1 MIVAKKLQD
10 YEVVIKDEINFSID
24 DKEKYVEE
32 FSYLQVKGVINSNN
46 TFEGES
52 WEVTI
57 AKNTDR
63 LNFFMNEFFFRRITN
78 GKEVGFTFEEFNMA
92 FRRYVLEMV
101 YSAYSFGTIKMF
113 ISYTKSFLE
122 KTNFLDIGKSTDVI
136 SSKVYGNEIAC
147 YEKMIEALEF
157 IGFDIPEEYSNM
169 YEEIEEHK
177 YESRTLPSFL
187 SIFDFIEIMKSF
199 KATATKE
206 ELSKFYPVVL
216 WWSITFVIPLRP
228 SEMLFTK
235 YDCTYTLGDKYYLKI
250 RRTNK
255 KGSPN
260 KYRLDNFDVDSYY
273 TEEIVEI
280 NKTLYD
286 EIDGYKML
294 LDTMCPDHN
303 KEFLFSVDLYKLNRA
318 KGLQV
323 DRLNNH
329 KLSSKDFKY
338 LLDRFYIE
346 IVQNKYGRTL
356 ISRYNEDLKLSEK
369 EGYIETLVP
378 YDSRHIAII
387 NLILMGNEHYTV
399 MKMAGHDSLRT
410 TKGYY
415 DHLEEYTKA
424 YSINYAKYLSTKT
437 TDKFLEVEDFNSFS
451 QNRSLSNWRKISG
464 GENTFTKVDGGYCTY
479 HLKDFVPCN
488 QVGGIHS
495 RCKYFNE
502 DKQETLTKEITTISN
517 KISSDVL
524 ALKELVNNAE
534 NIFRFSEKYSVLTQS
549 IRYNMNTHAFLLS
562 KCKHGNME
570 VKNE

>member
-1 MIVAKKLQD
+1 MIVAKKLED

-24 DKEKYVEE
+24 DKDKYVEE
-32 FSYLQVKGVINSNN
+32 FAYLQTKGVINSNN

-57 AKNTDR
+57 AKSTDR
-63 LNFFMNEFFFRRITN
+63 LNFFMNEFFFRRVTS
-78 GKEVGFTFEEFNMA
+78 GKEVGFTFEEFNIA

-101 YSAYSFGTIKMF
+101 YSAYSFGMMKGF

-122 KTNFLDIGKSTDVI
+122 KTNFLDVDKISNVR
-136 SSKVYGNEIAC
+136 SSKVSGTEIAC
-147 YEKMIEALEF
+147 YERMLEVLDF
-157 IGFDIPEEYSNM
+157 MGFDIPEEYTSM
-169 YEEIEEHK
+169 YEEVEEHK
-177 YESRTLPSFL
+177 YESRMLPSFL

-206 ELSKFYPVVL
+206 ELSKFYPIVL

-235 YDCTYTLGDKYYLKI
+235 YDCIYTLGDKYYLKI
-250 RRTNK
+250 RRSNK

-273 TEEIVEI
+273 IEDIVEI

-286 EIDGYKML
+286 EIDDYKNL
-294 LDTMCPDHN
+294 LDKTCPNHS
-303 KEFLFSVDLYKLNRA
+303 KEFLFSIELYKVNKT
-318 KGLQV
+318 KGLNV
-323 DRLNNH
+323 DRLNNQ
-329 KLSSKDFKY
+329 KLSSNDFKY

-346 IVQNKYGRTL
+346 IVQNKYKRNL
-356 ISRYNEDLKLSEK
+356 ISRYNEDLKLAEK

-399 MKMAGHDSLRT
+399 MKIAGHDSLRT

-437 TDKFLEVEDFNSFS
+437 TDKFLEVEEFNSFS
-451 QNRSLSNWRKISG
+451 PSRILSNWRKISS
-464 GENTFTKVDGGYCTY
+464 GENTFTKIDGGYCTY
-479 HLKDFVPCN
+479 HLKDFIPCN
-488 QVGGIHS
+488 RVGGIHS

-502 DKQETLTKEITTISN
+502 DKQETLIKEITTVSN
-517 KISSDVL
+517 RISSDIL

-549 IRYNMNTHAFLLS
+549 IRHNMNTHAFLLS
-562 KCKHGNME
+562 KNKHDNTE
-570 VKNE
+570 VKDE